1 MAQTFRFADFELILD
16 QRQLQRRG
24 GVIKLNPRYFDV
36 LVLLLIKQGQLVTKD
51 QFFDTVWNGVTVG
64 DEALTQ
70 CIKTLRRVLG
80 DNVRQPS
87 FIETVPKHGYRFIAP
102 VVTTAA
108 TVITPPAQVDLMRA
122 PESRRPTHAI
132 ALAGMFGGAG
142 AGLTGGLI
150 YGYVVALARDTP
162 ATGTVLVLF
171 AVTLLCVLVGALGS
185 LFVCVGL
192 ALGSRGSRQW
202 HTMTGAIA
210 GGLFVGGLANLVGLD
225 AFALVLGVAPGNITG
240 AWEGAVL
247 GGAIGLALGVRGTPS
262 QQIFRT
268 SLACAL
274 ASALVVA
281 GGGQMM
287 AGSLDSLAAA
297 LLASDLPLGRLEPFV
312 PLDRL
317 SLGAEVM
324 LAAAEGLVFGAG
336 VAAGLSVLGEASHLT
351 QSSHVHHAGAA
362 ASGIGLP
369 LSLARRTMLAM
380 NMHADWLGRHRWRI
394 ARWLAAALVLLMPL
408 LAMQLS
414 DEMNWGAEDFIWLA
428 AMVTAFGLMF
438 EVGLTWSRSLFY
450 RAGLVVALASSFMLI
465 WVMVAV
471 GMIGSEGNSLNLLY
485 FATLGGGALV
495 AAQARF
501 AAEGMMRALLVV
513 AAGQIVV
520 CGVALVSGAGV
531 IQAPTVLRLIAATGF
546 FTALWLSA
554 AALFRRAKYDPL
566 LS

>member
-1 MAQTFRFADFELILD
+1 MAQTFRFGDFELSLD

-36 LVLLLIKQGQLVTKD
+36 LVLLVIKQGQLVTKD
-51 QFFDTVWNGVTVG
+51 QFFDIVWSGVTVG

-80 DNVRQPS
+80 DDVRQPS

-102 VVTTAA
+102 IVTTAA
-108 TVITPPAQVDLMRA
+108 KVNTTSVQADLLPA
-122 PESRRPTHAI
+122 PESQRPSLAI
-132 ALAGMFGGAG
+132 ALAGMLGGAC
-142 AGLTGGLI
+142 AGLAGGLI
-150 YGYVVALARDTP
+150 YGYAVALARDTP

-171 AVTLLCVLVGALGS
+171 TIALLCVLVGALGS

-192 ALGSRGSRQW
+192 ALGSLGSRQW
-202 HTMTGAIA
+202 HTMVGAIA
-210 GGLFVGGLANLVGLD
+210 GGAFVGGFANLVGLD
-225 AFALVLGVAPGNITG
+225 AFAIVLGVTPDKITG
-240 AWEGAVL
+240 ALEGAVI
-247 GGAIGLALGVRGTPS
+247 GGSIGLALGVRRTPG
-262 QQIFRT
+262 QQIYRT

-297 LLASDLPLGRLEPFV
+297 LLASDLPLGRLKPFV

-324 LAAAEGLVFGAG
+324 LAAVEGLVFGAG
-336 VAAGLSVLGEASHLT
+336 VAAGLSVLGEPSHLT

-362 ASGIGLP
+362 PSGIGLSRG
-369 LSLARRTMLAM
+369 LSQRTKLTM
-380 NMHADWLGRHRWRI
+380 NMHAVWLGQHRWRI

-414 DEMNWGAEDFIWLA
+414 EEVNWGAEDFIWLA
-428 AMVTAFGLMF
+428 VMLTAFGLMF
-438 EVGLTWSRSLFY
+438 EVGLTWSTSLFY
-450 RAGLVVALASSFMLI
+450 RAGLVMALATGFMLI
-465 WVMVAV
+465 WVIMAV
-471 GMIGSEGNSLNLLY
+471 GMIGGEGNRLNLLY
-485 FATLGGGALV
+485 FAMLGGGALV

-501 AAEGMMRALLVV
+501 APEGMARALLLL
-513 AAGQIVV
+513 AAGQILV
-520 CGVALVSGAGV
+520 CGVALVAGAGLV
-531 IQAPTVLRLIAATGF
+531 QAPNILRLIAANGF
-546 FTALWLSA
+546 FTVLWLSA
-554 AALFRRAKYDPL
+554 AALFRRAKHVPRP
-566 LS
+566 S